1 MRKMTTIMAMCQ
13 EQTVLAREDAERIEE
28 LARSLQL
35 IADVSQSDV
44 FIDCPTADPGAALVV
59 AQAHPRTFPSLYRT
73 SVVGQFAHAHN
84 EPAVMYTL
92 ASGHP
97 VVGSRG
103 TSQEQVAVQQ
113 NVVPIL
119 SSEGRVIGAL
129 IMEQDITEKVAQERH
144 VKQLKETTETLSQTL
159 LTFAMAEGGMPQ
171 LMHEGIILF
180 DERGRVTYTNPQAA
194 RLLREVGVDE
204 MPEGRDVGELFYGR
218 IDRQRL
224 LGRDGVFHQELQ
236 WGASAWVLKAVSIY
250 REQQAYGGL
259 MLIRDITDLMEKEK
273 QLTVKAAVIKEIHHR
288 VKNNLQT
295 VSSLLR
301 LQMRRT
307 KHAEVAHVYRDSI
320 NRINSIALIH
330 EMLAYEGADAISFHA
345 AVEKIASNVI
355 SASAK
360 PDQAIRAHVDG
371 TALVLPS
378 EPATTLALA
387 VNELIQNCVVHA
399 FADRESGEISITLHQ
414 AGQIASVRIA
424 DNGIGMRMGNA
435 RSGTGME
442 TRTRAG
448 AGAEA
453 GADSG
458 TDSDTSS
465 GTNSGANS
473 GTNSGANSGASSD
486 AGTDKQKD
494 RLGLKIV
501 ETLVSENLD
510 GVLDIHSDEQGTSAQ
525 ITFPLSGVGSKEGD
539 AP

>member
-1 MRKMTTIMAMCQ
+1 MSAIMAMCL
-13 EQTVLAREDAERIEE
+13 EQTVLARKDAERIEE
-28 LARSLQL
+28 LAGSLQL

-73 SVVGQFAHAHN
+73 SVVGQLAQAHN
-84 EPAVMYTL
+84 EPAVLYTL
-92 ASGHP
+92 VSGHP

-113 NVVPIL
+113 NVVPIR
-119 SSEGRVIGAL
+119 SSDDRVIGAL

-144 VKQLKETTETLSQTL
+144 VERLLATTETLSQTL
-159 LTFAMAEGGMPQ
+159 FTFAMAEDGMPQ

-194 RLLREVGVDE
+194 RLLQEIGVNE
-204 MPEGRDVGELFYGR
+204 SPEGRDLGELFYDR

-224 LGRDGVFHQELQ
+224 LAHNGVFHQEMQ
-236 WGASAWVLKAVSIY
+236 WGTLAWVVKAVSIY

-273 QLTVKAAVIKEIHHR
+273 QLIVKSAVIKEIHHR

-307 KHAEVAHVYRDSI
+307 QHAEVKHVYRDSI

-330 EMLAYEGADAISFHA
+330 EMLAYEGADTIAFHA
-345 AVEKIASNVI
+345 AVRKIAKNVI
-355 SASAK
+355 SSSAR
-360 PDQAIRAHVDG
+360 PDQTIRTHVDG
-371 TALVLPS
+371 AALALPS
-378 EPATTLALA
+378 EIATTLALA
-387 VNELIQNCVVHA
+387 VNELIQNSVVHA
-399 FADRESGEISITLHQ
+399 FANREFGEISITL
-414 AGQIASVRIA
+414 ATSGQIVSVRIA
-424 DNGIGMRMGNA
+424 DNGIGMRMDHG
-435 RSGTGME
+435 RSGMGTE
-442 TRTRAG
+442 TRAG
-448 AGAEA
+448 AGTGAEA
-453 GADSG
+453 GAD
-458 TDSDTSS
+458 
-465 GTNSGANS
+465 
-473 GTNSGANSGASSD
+473 
-486 AGTDKQKD
+486 KHKD